1 MYDFVVRLIQLI
13 EAYQQ
18 YLFQSSFF
26 PEPLVDRTRTML
38 AAIRDLLKNCKIH
51 ILTQQ
56 LHGSSLYYDASK
68 VALARPKIQAF
79 K

>member
-1 MYDFVVRLIQLI
+1 MYDCVVRLIQLI

-51 ILTQQ
+51 ILTQL
-56 LHGSSLYYDASK
+56 LHGSSLFYDAWKAALFQLKIRASK
-68 VALARPKIQAF
+68 
-79 K
+79 